1 MTLWQRLFGRDR
13 VDREIDAE
21 LRDHVERQIADYR
34 RQGLT
39 EAEARRRALAGFGGL
54 EQAAESCRDVW
65 YGRVADELLQDV
77 RYGVRVLRKSP
88 VFAGVAVLSLALG
101 IGAITA
107 IYSLVDAVLLKT
119 LPVRAPGELVLL
131 SQRVGTRDGFS
142 FATDEFRRLGAND
155 ALAGLCAFRPWP
167 GFRLTTAA
175 GAELA
180 MGQLVSGNCFD
191 VLGMSP
197 VLGRLLQA
205 ADDRGPGG
213 PLVAVISYDFWQRHF
228 SGDAG
233 IVGRSFDLMGQ
244 PFTVVGVTPREF
256 FGLEPGRAVDITVP
270 LSVQPLLLPG
280 TPLLTSARRTLASSH
295 RSARSRREPRS
306 APLGAG
312 PYMEPPRD
320 RSRPPRRPA
329 ADIGAAVRCAGTQRS
344 SARLL
349 AASAMLLAAVTV
361 LLLVACVN
369 LAGLLLARA
378 KARQHE
384 IGASP
389 LPRRQPRPHRPSD
402 AHGGGAHL
410 TVRQPRRPG
419 PGLLGPY
426 GGAGLAVAR
435 HEAGRARGAPRRAP
449 ARLHDG
455 CDGRDDAALR
465 ALAGAARQRRGAQI
479 SICGPAT
486 PSKSTGRQTAALIAA
501 QTALAV
507 VLVAAGALF
516 VRSLTALHAV
526 DAGFRKERVL
536 LAGIRP
542 AVGGANE
549 VEARGVYRELYTRF
563 TKLAG
568 VRAVTLTLDTPL
580 GGRSMIAGIDAVGG
594 RGPEPRVEQAHFN
607 IVGPRF
613 LETMG
618 VPIVA
623 GRDFVETDDE
633 RATPKAIVSASL
645 ARRLF
650 GAESAVGRQIETD
663 SRRFEIVGVAA
674 DVRYESLRDEPSD
687 TVYFTY
693 SYMPQF
699 AEELTFAL
707 RTDGNPLALVDAV
720 RQQVRDVSPRLP
732 LYTLSSLDAKYDA
745 SIATERMLASIA
757 GFLGSLAL
765 LLVAVGV
772 YGTLAYAAARRTR
785 EMGVRLA
792 LGAERADIIR
802 LLLSGALVPVTVGV
816 LIGLPCA
823 LAASRLAK
831 GMLFGVTSTDPLTFA
846 TVVVLLLLTA
856 AMAAAIPARQASQT
870 DPMVALPRRVAREFD
885 LRSFGGLQVDDTAGS
900 DE

>member
-1 MTLWQRLFGRDR
+1 MTRWPRLFNRSPL
-13 VDREIDAE
+13 DREIDAE

-34 RQGLT
+34 RQGLS
-39 EAEARRRALAGFGGL
+39 EPEARRRALAGFGGVN
-54 EQAAESCRDVW
+54 QAAEGCRDVW
-65 YGRVADELLQDV
+65 HLRVVNELLQDV
-77 RYGVRVLRKSP
+77 RYGLRVLRKSP

-119 LPVRAPGELVLL
+119 LPVRAPEELVLL
-131 SQRVGTRDGFS
+131 SQRLGSRDGFS
-142 FATDEFRRLGAND
+142 FATDEFRRLGDND

-167 GFRLTTAA
+167 GFRLTTSA

-191 VLGMSP
+191 VLGLSP

-280 TPLLTSARRTLASSH
+280 TPLLTSTEARWLRLIGRPEAGVSREALRSALGRTWSILETVQARPADQRPTLALLSGAQGLNDLRRTYSL
-295 RSARSRREPRS
+295 
-306 APLGAG
+306 PL
-312 PYMEPPRD
+312 RW
-320 RSRPPRRPA
+320 
-329 ADIGAAVRCAGTQRS
+329 
-344 SARLL
+344 
-349 AASAMLLAAVTV
+349 LLAAVTV

-369 LAGLLLARA
+369 LAALLLARA

-384 IGASP
+384 IGLRLSLGAS
-389 LPRRQPRPHRPSD
+389 RVRI
-402 AHGGGAHL
+402 
-410 TVRQPRRPG
+410 VRQMLTEAALISLFG
-419 PGLLGPY
+419 SL
-426 GGAGLAVAR
+426 AGLALAYWGRTAVLDLLSR
-435 HEAGRARGAPRRAP
+435 GTRRIVLEAPLDV
-449 ARLHDG
+449 RLLG
-455 CDGRDDAALR
+455 FTMGVMAATTLLFGLWPALR
-465 ALAGAARQRRGAQI
+465 ASAEGRNQHLRTT
-479 SICGPAT
+479 T

-507 VLVAAGALF
+507 VLVTAGALF

-549 VEARGVYRELYTRF
+549 VEARSLYRELYTRF

-568 VRAVTLTLDTPL
+568 VRAVTLTLDMPL

-594 RGPEPRVEQAHFN
+594 RGPEPHVEQAHFN

-618 VPIVA
+618 VPVVA
-623 GRDFVETDDE
+623 GRDFVEADDE
-633 RATPKAIVSASL
+633 RATPKAIVGVSL

-650 GAESAVGRQIETD
+650 GAESPVGRQLD
-663 SRRFEIVGVAA
+663 ADGRRFEIVGVAA
-674 DVRYESLRDEPSD
+674 DVRYESLRDEPGD

-693 SYMPQF
+693 SYMTQF

-707 RTDGNPLALVDAV
+707 KTDGNPLALVDAV
-720 RQQVRDVSPRLP
+720 RQQVRDVSMRLP
-732 LYTLSSLDAKYDA
+732 LYTVSSLDARYDA
-745 SIATERMLASIA
+745 SISTERMLASIA
-757 GFLGSLAL
+757 GFLASLAL

-792 LGAERADIIR
+792 LGAGRTDIIR
-802 LLLSGALVPVTVGV
+802 LLLSAALVPVTAGI
-816 LIGLPCA
+816 LIGLPLA
-823 LAASRLAK
+823 LAATRLAR
-831 GMLFGVTSTDPLTFA
+831 GMLFGVTSTDPVTFV
-846 TVVVLLLLTA
+846 TVAALLLLTA
-856 AMAAAIPARQASQT
+856 AMAAAIPARRAACT
-870 DPMVALPRRVAREFD
+870 DPMVALRE
-885 LRSFGGLQVDDTAGS
+885 
-900 DE
+900 E

>member
-1 MTLWQRLFGRDR
+1 M
-13 VDREIDAE
+13 
-21 LRDHVERQIADYR
+21 
-34 RQGLT
+34 
-39 EAEARRRALAGFGGL
+39 
-54 EQAAESCRDVW
+54 
-65 YGRVADELLQDV
+65 
-77 RYGVRVLRKSP
+77 
-88 VFAGVAVLSLALG
+88 
-101 IGAITA
+101 
-107 IYSLVDAVLLKT
+107 
-119 LPVRAPGELVLL
+119 
-131 SQRVGTRDGFS
+131 
-142 FATDEFRRLGAND
+142 
-155 ALAGLCAFRPWP
+155 
-167 GFRLTTAA
+167 
-175 GAELA
+175 
-180 MGQLVSGNCFD
+180 
-191 VLGMSP
+191 
-197 VLGRLLQA
+197 
-205 ADDRGPGG
+205 
-213 PLVAVISYDFWQRHF
+213 ISYDFWQRHF

-280 TPLLTSARRTLASSH
+280 TPLLTSTDARWLRLIGRPEAGVSREALRSALGRTWSILETVRARPADQRPTLALLSGAQGLNDLRRTYSL
-295 RSARSRREPRS
+295 
-306 APLGAG
+306 PL
-312 PYMEPPRD
+312 RW
-320 RSRPPRRPA
+320 
-329 ADIGAAVRCAGTQRS
+329 
-344 SARLL
+344 
-349 AASAMLLAAVTV
+349 LLAAVTV

-384 IGASP
+384 IGLRLSLGAS
-389 LPRRQPRPHRPSD
+389 RFRI
-402 AHGGGAHL
+402 
-410 TVRQPRRPG
+410 VRQMLTEAALISLCG
-419 PGLLGPY
+419 SL
-426 GGAGLAVAR
+426 AGLALAYWGRTAVLDLLSR
-435 HEAGRARGAPRRAP
+435 GTRRIVLEAPLDV
-449 ARLHDG
+449 RLLG
-455 CDGRDDAALR
+455 FTMGVMAATTLLFGLWPALR
-465 ALAGAARQRRGAQI
+465 ASAEGRNQHLRTT
-479 SICGPAT
+479 T

-507 VLVAAGALF
+507 VLVTAGALF

-549 VEARGVYRELYTRF
+549 VEARSVYRELYTRF

-633 RATPKAIVSASL
+633 RATPKAIVGASL

-650 GAESAVGRQIETD
+650 GAESAIGRQIETD
-663 SRRFEIVGVAA
+663 GRRFEIVGVAA

-732 LYTLSSLDAKYDA
+732 LYTVSSLDAKYDA

-802 LLLSGALVPVTVGV
+802 LLLSGALMPVTAGI
-816 LIGLPCA
+816 LIGLPFA
-823 LAASRLAK
+823 LAATRLAK

-856 AMAAAIPARQASQT
+856 AMAAAIPARHAART
-870 DPMVALPRRVAREFD
+870 DPMVALRE
-885 LRSFGGLQVDDTAGS
+885 
-900 DE
+900 E

>member
-1 MTLWQRLFGRDR
+1 MTLWQRLVGRDR

-21 LRDHVERQIADYR
+21 LRDHVDRLTADYR

-39 EAEARRRALAGFGGL
+39 EVEARRRALAGFGGL
-54 EQAAESCRDVW
+54 EHAAESCRDVW

-107 IYSLVDAVLLKT
+107 IYSLVDVVLLKT

-280 TPLLTSARRTLASSH
+280 TPLLTSTDARWLRLIGRPEAGVSREALRSALGRTWSLLETVRARPADQRPTLALLSGAQGLNDLRRTYSL
-295 RSARSRREPRS
+295 
-306 APLGAG
+306 PL
-312 PYMEPPRD
+312 RW
-320 RSRPPRRPA
+320 
-329 ADIGAAVRCAGTQRS
+329 
-344 SARLL
+344 
-349 AASAMLLAAVTV
+349 LLAAVIV

-378 KARQHE
+378 KTRQQE
-384 IGASP
+384 IGLRLSLGAS
-389 LPRRQPRPHRPSD
+389 RARI
-402 AHGGGAHL
+402 
-410 TVRQPRRPG
+410 VRQMLTEAALISLCG
-419 PGLLGPY
+419 SL
-426 GGAGLAVAR
+426 AGLALAYWGRTAVLDLLSR
-435 HEAGRARGAPRRAP
+435 GTRRVVLEAPLDVRLLGFTMGVMAATTLLFGLWPAMRASAEGRNQ
-449 ARLHDG
+449 D
-455 CDGRDDAALR
+455 LR
-465 ALAGAARQRRGAQI
+465 TT
-479 SICGPAT
+479 T
-486 PSKSTGRQTAALIAA
+486 PSKSIGRQTAALITA

-507 VLVAAGALF
+507 VLVTAGALF

-613 LETMG
+613 METMG

-633 RATPKAIVSASL
+633 RATPKAIVGASL

-650 GAESAVGRQIETD
+650 GVESAIGRQIETD
-663 SRRFEIVGVAA
+663 NRRFEIVGVAA

-707 RTDGNPLALVDAV
+707 RTDGNSLALVDAV

-765 LLVAVGV
+765 LLVGVGV
-772 YGTLAYAAARRTR
+772 YGTLAYAAARRAR

-802 LLLSGALVPVTVGV
+802 LLLSGALMPVSVGI

-823 LAASRLAK
+823 LAAGRLAK

-846 TVVVLLLLTA
+846 IVVVLLLLTA
-856 AMAAAIPARQASQT
+856 AMAAAIPARHAART
-870 DPMVALPRRVAREFD
+870 DPMVALRE
-885 LRSFGGLQVDDTAGS
+885 
-900 DE
+900 E